1 MEQLVTF
8 IGDVGFPIILSLLL
22 IYRMEEKLDRLIL
35 EIQQLPEKLVG

>member
-35 EIQQLPEKLVG
+35 EIQQLPEKLVS